1 MATGSLMGFLLPEFP
16 MSMQSFFKSY
26 ESATV
31 EYRAGDGTSGQWSPH
46 CRLPTPQTPTGVS
59 GVRGGGCITLTKGAL
74 PTGYMD
80 YGIHD

>member
-1 MATGSLMGFLLPEFP
+1 MGFLLPEFL
-16 MSMQSFFKSY
+16 MSTQSFFKSY

-46 CRLPTPQTPTGVS
+46 CRLPTPQPQPGS
-59 GVRGGGCITLTKGAL
+59 RGGGGGGGITLTKGAL

-80 YGIHD
+80 YGIQD

>member
-1 MATGSLMGFLLPEFP
+1 MGFLLPEFL
-16 MSMQSFFKSY
+16 MSTQSFFKSY

-46 CRLPTPQTPTGVS
+46 CRLPTPQPQPGS
-59 GVRGGGCITLTKGAL
+59 RGWGGGGGCITLTKGAL

-80 YGIHD
+80 YGIQD

>member
-1 MATGSLMGFLLPEFP
+1 MGFLLPEFL
-16 MSMQSFFKSY
+16 MSTQSFFKSY

-46 CRLPTPQTPTGVS
+46 CRLPTPQPQPGS
-59 GVRGGGCITLTKGAL
+59 RGGGGGEGCITLTKGAL

-80 YGIHD
+80 YGIQD